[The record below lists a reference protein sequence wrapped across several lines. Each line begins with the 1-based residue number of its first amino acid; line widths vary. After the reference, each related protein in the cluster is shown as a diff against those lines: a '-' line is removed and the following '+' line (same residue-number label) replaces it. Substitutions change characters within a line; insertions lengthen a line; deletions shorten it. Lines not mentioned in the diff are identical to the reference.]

1 MFERNKQNINM
12 QNKNFGNDEYYLSQ
26 IEKLKKEIH
35 RFHDFRPHRWFPGR
49 REGLA

>member
-26 IEKLKKEIH
+26 IEKLKKEINNLKNNN
-35 RFHDFRPHRWFPGR
+35 
-49 REGLA
+49 EYLNIQLKEE